1 MYIIIIK
8 KKKIAMILFMNKR
21 RIVVYSGSTLKV
33 LLHED
38 VQVFIMIVY
47 SFLFKG

>member
-8 KKKIAMILFMNKR
+8 KKKIAMILFMNER

-38 VQVFIMIVY
+38 VQVFNDC
-47 SFLFKG
+47 LFFFV

>member
-1 MYIIIIK
+1 
-8 KKKIAMILFMNKR
+8 MNER

-33 LLHED
+33 LLRED
-38 VQVFIMIVY
+38 VQAVFIMIIY